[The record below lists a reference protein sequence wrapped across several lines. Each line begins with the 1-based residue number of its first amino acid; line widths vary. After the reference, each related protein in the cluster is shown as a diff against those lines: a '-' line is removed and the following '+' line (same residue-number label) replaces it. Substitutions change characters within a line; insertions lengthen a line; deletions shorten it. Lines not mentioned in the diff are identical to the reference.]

1 MKNGSGAGE
10 WHGKT
15 LPLLSGSKTPI
26 LRAWTMADDD
36 NKQEVRKMS
45 YGERLANYEREKS
58 RLPRMARDQKTYEAM
73 LKALAKKWR
82 V

>member
-1 MKNGSGAGE
+1 M
-10 WHGKT
+10 
-15 LPLLSGSKTPI
+15 
-26 LRAWTMADDD
+26 DDAD

-58 RLPRMARDQKTYEAM
+58 QIPRMARDQKTYEAM